1 MSMLEDRAFFI
12 LLIAVSL
19 AFAWI
24 LWPFYGAVLWAIVLA
39 TVFAPAH
46 RRLLSS
52 MPQRHNLAALTTL
65 LIIVTMVLLPLTL
78 TTVSL
83 VQEATSLYGRI
94 QSGELDF
101 AGFFQQVLDALPTW
115 VTDLLARLGVTDLG
129 DLQVRLSAAVK
140 AGSQFLAAQALA
152 VGQSTAHFIV
162 SLFVMLYLMF
172 FLLRD
177 GKELSGRIKD
187 AIPLHAEPKRALF
200 NKFAI
205 VIRALFKGSVLV
217 AALQGLLGGII
228 FWLLGMPAPV
238 LWGVV
243 MAFLSLVPAVGAAL
257 VWLPVAVYLLLT
269 GALWQGV
276 VLFAFGA
283 LVIGLVDNLLRPF
296 LVGMDT
302 KIPDYVVLIATLGGI
317 AIFGLNGFVIG
328 PLIAAMFIATWDIF
342 SDQVKKNRSAK

>member
-1 MSMLEDRAFFI
+1 M
-12 LLIAVSL
+12 
-19 AFAWI
+19 
-24 LWPFYGAVLWAIVLA
+24 
-39 TVFAPAH
+39 
-46 RRLLSS
+46 
-52 MPQRHNLAALTTL
+52 
-65 LIIVTMVLLPLTL
+65 
-78 TTVSL
+78 
-83 VQEATSLYGRI
+83 
-94 QSGELDF
+94 
-101 AGFFQQVLDALPTW
+101 
-115 VTDLLARLGVTDLG
+115 TDLG

-140 AGSQFLAAQALA
+140 AGSQFLTAQALA

-283 LVIGLVDNLLRPF
+283 LVIGLVDNLLRPL

-342 SDQVKKNRSAK
+342 SDQVKKNRRAK